1 MRYLAIICAL
11 WLSPLLAQA
20 QTQSPAE
27 AALAAADDLSK
38 AGNALALAQ
47 SGRNRVAAITQA
59 VRAYED
65 GLIALRDGL
74 RRAAIRQSTLES
86 ALDAKSAE
94 IGRLLGVL
102 QTMGRAPAPLLLLH
116 PAGPTGTARGG
127 MIVADVTPAVQAQA
141 DILRAQLSEI
151 ALLRSLQENAAQT
164 LQDGLDGAQSARAA
178 LSRAISERI
187 DLPQRFVDDP
197 VQTALLLSSTETL
210 AAFASGLTDNLDAG
224 TAPVDASAQKGTLPL
239 PVQGQLLRRFDA
251 PDAAGIRRPGIIIAA
266 RPRALVTAPAAATI
280 LFTGPLLDYGNVI
293 ILEPAADVLFV
304 IAGLSDVFGTAGQV
318 IPAGTPIG
326 LLGGDAPT
334 ANAILT
340 QSEADTGGVASQTLY
355 LEVRDG
361 QTPVNPTDW
370 FALNDR

>member
-1 MRYLAIICAL
+1 
-11 WLSPLLAQA
+11 
-20 QTQSPAE
+20 
-27 AALAAADDLSK
+27 
-38 AGNALALAQ
+38 
-47 SGRNRVAAITQA
+47 
-59 VRAYED
+59 
-65 GLIALRDGL
+65 
-74 RRAAIRQSTLES
+74 
-86 ALDAKSAE
+86 
-94 IGRLLGVL
+94 
-102 QTMGRAPAPLLLLH
+102 
-116 PAGPTGTARGG
+116 
-127 MIVADVTPAVQAQA
+127 
-141 DILRAQLSEI
+141 
-151 ALLRSLQENAAQT
+151 
-164 LQDGLDGAQSARAA
+164 

-224 TAPVDASAQKGTLPL
+224 TAPVDASAQKGSLPL